1 MHQSNI
7 AQLKKNVAPFEKTDT
22 KSSIRQMINTIV
34 PLLFLWYGA
43 YLSLSVSYWLTLP
56 LVIITAGFVIRTFII
71 FHDCCHQSF
80 FKSRRANDILG

>member
-34 PLLFLWYGA
+34 PLLFFGTVPISA
-43 YLSLSVSYWLTLP
+43 CQS
-56 LVIITAGFVIRTFII
+56 RT
-71 FHDCCHQSF
+71 
-80 FKSRRANDILG
+80 G